1 MQIWIEGALK
11 AWWVSELAATL
22 SSPTSNAPFS
32 SVASHECD
40 NEWRQTIQLHSR
52 WRRWRLRSLH
62 AMPQFSLGRG
72 EKPTMD
78 RILLIGLLF
87 SAVCAC
93 LGKPAD
99 SAGPVAGIWWYLVY
113 CAACWLALVHFLICT
128 SGIATTTNA
137 CTCTPAN
144 VTAAAGAPTE
154 VNCVCPNAAAV
165 ATANVTAAAA
175 PPVGN
180 WLRCVR
186 KI

>member
-1 MQIWIEGALK
+1 MMGVGISSYIVFSNFKRTLFKCDLTWSTTNEGKRFSCIPAPYLK
-11 AWWVSELAATL
+11 TRV
-22 SSPTSNAPFS
+22 P
-32 SVASHECD
+32 
-40 NEWRQTIQLHSR
+40 
-52 WRRWRLRSLH
+52 
-62 AMPQFSLGRG
+62 AMPQLSLGRV

-175 PPVGN
+175 PVGN

>member
-11 AWWVSELAATL
+11 AWWVSELTATL

-32 SVASHECD
+32 SVTSHD
-40 NEWRQTIQLHSR
+40 RQRMKANDSVAFPYLKTQVP
-52 WRRWRLRSLH
+52 
-62 AMPQFSLGRG
+62 AMPQLSLGRV

-113 CAACWLALVHFLICT
+113 CVACWLALVHFLICT

-175 PPVGN
+175 PVGN